1 MIKIA
6 DLNNLVERLNILKKQ
21 SIIRFKDGKSVV
33 GHYCLDYTYGDVGL
47 EQITNDCGG
56 VRNITNGH
64 ITKREMHGILLAIL
78 AMGNGDE

>member
-56 VRNITNGH
+56 G
-64 ITKREMHGILLAIL
+64 
-78 AMGNGDE
+78 